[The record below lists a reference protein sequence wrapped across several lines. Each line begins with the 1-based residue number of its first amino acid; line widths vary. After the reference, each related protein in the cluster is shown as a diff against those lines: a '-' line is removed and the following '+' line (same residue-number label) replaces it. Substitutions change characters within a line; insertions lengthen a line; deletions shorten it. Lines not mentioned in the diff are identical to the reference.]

1 MMIGERRHIR
11 RKNLVASLVFFPA
24 VLIVFGAVVLSAKQ
38 VEPLHQQ
45 QGTTSRIEVRVQ
57 ILQRLN
63 ERWEFELSAHNSGSE
78 PVFIMTAPMRSNG
91 SKGGY
96 FALDPQDPSIL
107 DISVRLYPP
116 PDYCIYSN
124 QTQVVL
130 KQLDPGST
138 HVERITLAFPAKE
151 TSPPYKGVEFE
162 TFDRARIRAVRAAV
176 GLLPNDEGIRDFL
189 RRKQARGIEPNA
201 GGLELI
207 QKGPHQGKSLYEVQ
221 EIVWTPTL
229 SF

>member
-1 MMIGERRHIR
+1 MIWSAMR
-11 RKNLVASLVFFPA
+11 RKNLVVSLVFFPA

-45 QGTTSRIEVRVQ
+45 QVTTSHIEVRVE
-57 ILQRLN
+57 ILQRLRD
-63 ERWEFELSAHNSGSE
+63 RWEFELSAHNPGSE

-107 DISVRLYPP
+107 NISVRLYAPP
-116 PDYCIYSN
+116 NYCIFSN
-124 QTQVVL
+124 KTQVTL

-138 HVERITLAFPAKE
+138 HVEKITLSFPAKE

-162 TFDRARIRAVRAAV
+162 TLDTGKIRAVRAAV
-176 GLLPNDEGIRDFL
+176 GLLPDDEGIRDFL
-189 RRKQARGIEPNA
+189 RRKQVRGIEPNA
-201 GGLELI
+201 HGVELV

-229 SF
+229 KL